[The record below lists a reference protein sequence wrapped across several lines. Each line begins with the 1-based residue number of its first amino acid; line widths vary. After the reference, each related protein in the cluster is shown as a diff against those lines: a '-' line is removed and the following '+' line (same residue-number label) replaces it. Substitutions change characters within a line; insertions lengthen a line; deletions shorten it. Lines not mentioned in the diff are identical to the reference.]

1 MSALRPS
8 NVFSLGRVS
17 PDTTMSPL
25 LAGGDV
31 VGQVEGSRIE
41 AQFTDGRHH
50 LLFVT
55 WDSPYE
61 EELTILLLDERFRVR
76 HRRRLGGAWRPGV
89 LSNVVCREDAIHF
102 RFPLGQAREVSVR
115 STLLGPRLE
124 LRSES

>member
-1 MSALRPS
+1 MNALQPSA
-8 NVFSLGRVS
+8 VFSLGRVS
-17 PDTTMSPL
+17 PDATTSPL

-55 WDSPYE
+55 CDSPYE
-61 EELTILLLDERFRVR
+61 EELTILLLDQRFRVR
-76 HRRRLGGAWRPGV
+76 DRRRLGGAWQPGI
-89 LSNVVCREDAIHF
+89 LSDIVCREGAIEF
-102 RFPLGQAREVSVR
+102 RFPLGQARKVSVR
-115 STLLGPRLE
+115 ATLLGPRLE